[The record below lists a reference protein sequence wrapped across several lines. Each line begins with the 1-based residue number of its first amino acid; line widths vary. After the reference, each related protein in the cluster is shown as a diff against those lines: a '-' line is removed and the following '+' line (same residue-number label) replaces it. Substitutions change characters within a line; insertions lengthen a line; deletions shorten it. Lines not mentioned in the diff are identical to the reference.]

1 MAAAGMSGPAR
12 PKMPIDS
19 KAVSNR
25 PAPKS
30 IDGIAYRE
38 ALPPDGTGAGKAAL
52 ALHGYPTSSY
62 LWRNVLPEVAGA
74 GYRAI
79 APDLPGFGD
88 SSADLPGTWEHQME
102 NVERFR
108 RALGLDSVALIVH
121 DWGGLIGLRWACDH
135 PGAVSALVI
144 TDTGFFP
151 DGRWHGLAKTL
162 QTEGEGEQAV
172 GSITHDLF
180 AAGLRQISPALPD
193 DAIDEYWKAFADPER
208 RQGQLDLY
216 RSGDFSKLEPYRG
229 KLAAL
234 GVPALIVWGAKDQ
247 FAPVGGAY
255 RFQKELPAA
264 RLVVLDEV
272 GHFLMED
279 APDRVSDEVGRFLSG
294 LEAAI

>member
-1 MAAAGMSGPAR
+1 MNKPSL
-12 PKMPIDS
+12 
-19 KAVSNR
+19 
-25 PAPKS
+25 KS
-30 IDGIAYRE
+30 IDGIGYRE
-38 ALPPDGTGAGKAAL
+38 VMPPDGPDPAKAVL

-62 LWRNVLPEVAGA
+62 LWRNVLPEAAKA
-74 GYRAI
+74 GYRAF

-88 SSADLPGTWEHQME
+88 SAADPPGTWEHQME

-108 RALGLDSVALIVH
+108 RALDLGAVTLIVH
-121 DWGGLIGLRWACDH
+121 DWGGLIGLRWACEH
-135 PGAVSALVI
+135 PDAVNALVI

-172 GSITHDLF
+172 ESITRDLL
-180 AAGLRQISPALPD
+180 AAGLRQVSPRLPD
-193 DAIDEYWKAFADPER
+193 DAIDEYWKAFGDAER
-208 RQGQLDLY
+208 RRSQLELY
-216 RSGDFSKLEPYRG
+216 RSGDFSKLKPYSG

-234 GVPALIVWGAKDQ
+234 GVPALIIWGAKDQ

-264 RLVVLDEV
+264 RLVVLDEA

-279 APDRVSDEVGRFLSG
+279 DPDRVAAEIRAFLSEQG
-294 LEAAI
+294 AAI